1 LSTILVIASDKRIAD
16 QIAKILEAEGMVAP
30 IATEGEKALR
40 HLDEE
45 PPDAAVLNL
54 GPPGSW
60 EHDLCQE
67 IRERTIAPVL
77 VVGKR
82 GQEFAL
88 ARSLNAGGDAHLL
101 KPFTKRIFLAQLYAL
116 LRRVGLSRP
125 GHAGQFD
132 IGRLAINVF
141 RHEVR
146 VEGRPV
152 DLTPIE
158 FEILRCLLNNSGRAL
173 TYRSLVRQVQGY
185 DCPSEEARKLL
196 KVHIHNL
203 RKKIEAV
210 PERPAHILNVRGFGY
225 LFERRRFNR
234 EILSETLS

>member
-1 LSTILVIASDKRIAD
+1 MTTILVIDSDKRIAES
-16 QIAKILEAEGMVAP
+16 IAEILRAEEMVTS
-30 IATEGEKALR
+30 IATEGEEALR

-45 PPDAAVLNL
+45 PPDAVVLSL

-60 EHDLCQE
+60 ENDLCRE
-67 IRERTIAPVL
+67 IRERTIAPLL

-88 ARSLNAGGDAHLL
+88 ARSLNAGGDAHVF
-101 KPFTKRIFLAQLYAL
+101 KPFTTRIFLAQLYAL
-116 LRRVGLSRP
+116 LRRVGLARP

-132 IGRLAINVF
+132 IGTLAINVF
-141 RHEVR
+141 RREVR

-173 TYRSLVRQVQGY
+173 SYRSLVRQVQGY

-196 KVHIHNL
+196 KVHIHHL
-203 RKKIEAV
+203 RRKIEPL
-210 PERPAHILNVRGFGY
+210 PEKPAHILNVRGFGY
-225 LFERRRFNR
+225 LFERRRFDR
-234 EILSETLS
+234 ETLSQTLS

>member
-1 LSTILVIASDKRIAD
+1 MTTILVIDSDKRIAD
-16 QIAKILEAEGMVAP
+16 RMAKILQAREIESC

-45 PPDAAVLNL
+45 RPDAVVLGL
-54 GPPGSW
+54 GSPGSW
-60 EHDLCQE
+60 EHDLCRE
-67 IRERTIAPVL
+67 IRERTIAPLL
-77 VVGKR
+77 VVGRR
-82 GQEFAL
+82 GQEFVL

-101 KPFTKRIFLAQLYAL
+101 KPFTTRMFLAQLYAL
-116 LRRVGLSRP
+116 LRRVGLARP

-132 IGRLAINVF
+132 IGRLVINVF
-141 RHEVR
+141 RREVR

-152 DLTPIE
+152 DLTPTE

-185 DCPSEEARKLL
+185 DCSSGEARKLL

-210 PERPAHILNVRGFGY
+210 PEKPAHILNVRGFGY
-225 LFERRRFNR
+225 LFERRRFSR
-234 EILSETLS
+234 ETLSETLS

>member
-1 LSTILVIASDKRIAD
+1 
-16 QIAKILEAEGMVAP
+16 MVAP
-30 IATEGEKALR
+30 IATEGEAALR

-45 PPDAAVLNL
+45 PPDAVVLNL

-60 EHDLCQE
+60 EHDLCRE

-77 VVGKR
+77 LVGRR

-101 KPFTKRIFLAQLYAL
+101 KPFTTRIFLAQLYAL
-116 LRRVGLSRP
+116 LRRVGLSHP

-141 RHEVR
+141 RREVR

-203 RKKIEAV
+203 RKKIEAA
-210 PERPAHILNVRGFGY
+210 PDKPAHILNVRGFGY

-234 EILSETLS
+234 ETLSETLS

>member
-1 LSTILVIASDKRIAD
+1 MSTILVVDSDKRIAD
-16 QIAKILEAEGMVAP
+16 QMAKILRAEEMVAS

-45 PPDAAVLNL
+45 PPDAVVLSL

-60 EHDLCQE
+60 ENDLCPE
-67 IRERTIAPVL
+67 IRERTIAPLL
-77 VVGKR
+77 VVGRR

-88 ARSLNAGGDAHLL
+88 ARALNAGGDAHLL
-101 KPFTKRIFLAQLYAL
+101 KPFTTRMFLAQLYAL

-132 IGRLAINVF
+132 IDTLAINVF
-141 RHEVR
+141 RREVR
-146 VEGRPV
+146 VEGRPAE
-152 DLTPIE
+152 LTPTE

-173 TYRSLVRQVQGY
+173 SYRSLVRQVQGY
-185 DCPSEEARKLL
+185 DCSSEEARKLL
-196 KVHIHNL
+196 KVHIHHL
-203 RKKIEAV
+203 RKKIEPL
-210 PERPAHILNVRGFGY
+210 PEKPAHILNVRGFGY

-234 EILSETLS
+234 ETLNQTLS

>member
-1 LSTILVIASDKRIAD
+1 MTTILVIDSNERIAD
-16 QIAKILEAEGMVAP
+16 RMAKILQAEEMVAS
-30 IATEGEKALR
+30 IATEGEEALR

-45 PPDAAVLNL
+45 PPDAVVLSL

-60 EHDLCQE
+60 EEDLCQE
-67 IRERTIAPVL
+67 IRERTIAPLL

-101 KPFTKRIFLAQLYAL
+101 KPFTTRIFLAQLYAL
-116 LRRVGLSRP
+116 LRRVGLSRS

-132 IGRLAINVF
+132 IGRLTINVF
-141 RHEVR
+141 RREVR
-146 VEGRPV
+146 VEGSPV
-152 DLTPIE
+152 DLTPTE

-185 DCPSEEARKLL
+185 DCSSEEARKLL
-196 KVHIHNL
+196 KVHIYNL
-203 RKKIEAV
+203 RKKIEAD
-210 PERPAHILNVRGFGY
+210 PEKPAHILNVRGFGY
-225 LFERRRFNR
+225 LFERRRLDR
-234 EILSETLS
+234 ETLNQTLS

>member
-1 LSTILVIASDKRIAD
+1 LTRILVIDSDKRIAD
-16 QIAKILEAEGMVAP
+16 RIAEILQAQEMEPSV
-30 IATEGEKALR
+30 ATEGEEALR
-40 HLDEE
+40 CLDEE
-45 PPDAAVLNL
+45 PPDAVVLGL
-54 GPPGSW
+54 GPPGGW

-67 IRERTIAPVL
+67 IRERTIAPLL

-88 ARSLNAGGDAHLL
+88 ARALNAGGDAHLL
-101 KPFTKRIFLAQLYAL
+101 KPFTTRMFLAQLYAL

-132 IGRLAINVF
+132 IGSLTINVF
-141 RHEVR
+141 RREVR

-152 DLTPIE
+152 ELTPTE
-158 FEILRCLLNNSGRAL
+158 FRILRCLLNNSGRAL

-185 DCPSEEARKLL
+185 DCPSEEARQLL

-203 RKKIEAV
+203 RKKIEAL
-210 PERPAHILNVRGFGY
+210 PEEPAHILNVRGFGY
-225 LFERRRFNR
+225 LFERRRLDR
-234 EILSETLS
+234 ETLNQTLS

>member
-1 LSTILVIASDKRIAD
+1 MTTILVIDSDKRIAD
-16 QIAKILEAEGMVAP
+16 RMAEILQAEEMVTF
-30 IATEGEKALR
+30 IATEGEEALR
-40 HLDEE
+40 QLNEE
-45 PPDAAVLNL
+45 APDAVVLGL

-60 EHDLCQE
+60 EHDLCGE
-67 IRERTIAPVL
+67 IRERTIAPLL
-77 VVGKR
+77 VVGRR

-88 ARSLNAGGDAHLL
+88 ARALNAGGDAHLL
-101 KPFTKRIFLAQLYAL
+101 KPFTTRIFLSQLYAL
-116 LRRVGLSRP
+116 LRRVGLARP

-132 IGRLAINVF
+132 IGTLAINVF
-141 RHEVR
+141 RREVR
-146 VEGRPV
+146 VEGRPA
-152 DLTPIE
+152 DLTPTE

-185 DCPSEEARKLL
+185 DCPSDEARKLL

-210 PERPAHILNVRGFGY
+210 PEKPLHILNVRGFGY

-234 EILSETLS
+234 ETLNQTLS

>member
-1 LSTILVIASDKRIAD
+1 MRILAVDSDRGMAD
-16 QIAKILEAEGMVAP
+16 RMAKILGAEGMAPCVATK
-30 IATEGEKALR
+30 AEKALR
-40 HLDEE
+40 LLDEE
-45 PPDAAVLNL
+45 HPDAVVLSL

-60 EHDLCQE
+60 EHDLCRE
-67 IRERTIAPVL
+67 IRERTIAPLL

-88 ARSLNAGGDAHLL
+88 ARSANVWGDGHLL
-101 KPFTKRIFLAQLYAL
+101 KPFTTRVFLAQLYAL
-116 LRRVGLSRP
+116 LRCVGLARP

-141 RHEVR
+141 RREVR

-158 FEILRCLLNNSGRAL
+158 FQMLSCLLNNSGRAL
-173 TYRSLVRQVQGY
+173 SYRSLMRQVQGY
-185 DCPSEEARKLL
+185 DCPPDKARKLL
-196 KVHIHNL
+196 KVHVHNL
-203 RKKIEAV
+203 RKKIEEV

-234 EILSETLS
+234 EALTETLS